1 KPVYDV
7 VKSYHDR
14 GHQII
19 LVSGRVDTYKPETLR
34 WLETNEE
41 FIRGILFFYPN
52 WDRELVQTKLQYCKS
67 CADFQVQFIADIIN
81 RSINE
86 SMASFEITGLDTFD
100 TSNVLYISN
109 HRDIFLDSAL
119 LQNHLYNIGKPF
131 TEISLGDNLV
141 VNDVMLA
148 VSKLNSMFTVLR
160 SNSKSEMLKN
170 SINLSNY
177 LRYSITEKKVSSW
190 IAQKNGRTKDGNDVT
205 APGLIKMLLLSGRGD
220 VKKDVEDL
228 NIVVSTISY
237 EYEPCAFEK
246 ANELSI
252 LDKVGTYKKTEFEN
266 LHSIVNG
273 INDPKGH
280 VKLVFEKLNI
290 DNIKFTNNRKK
301 DVISVANEM
310 DRIVYK
316 NYQLRKTNYI
326 AHDLLYN
333 DDKYRHHYKQNEV
346 EVFEKYVSKAKN
358 EDVYHRILKIY
369 ATPIHNKEK
378 LERN

>member
-1 KPVYDV
+1 MLENKLEAFKDIEPYSDEKV
-7 VKSYHDR
+7 R
-14 GHQII
+14 
-19 LVSGRVDTYKPETLR
+19 DTLK
-34 WLETNEE
+34 WLETNKE
-41 FIRGILFFYPN
+41 FTRGIQFFHPS
-52 WDRELVQTKLQYCKS
+52 WTSEEILTRLQFCKT
-67 CADFQVQFIADIIN
+67 CADFQVQFIVDIIN
-81 RSINE
+81 RSIYDT
-86 SMASFEITGLDTFD
+86 MDSFEIVGLEEIETPNCLF
-100 TSNVLYISN
+100 ISN
-109 HRDIFLDSAL
+109 HRDIFLDSAV
-119 LQNHLYNIGKPF
+119 LQNRLHELGKPF

-160 SNSKSEMLKN
+160 SKSKSEMLKN
-170 SINLSNY
+170 SINLSKY

-190 IAQKNGRTKDGNDVT
+190 IAQRNGRTKDGNDVT
-205 APGLIKMLLLSGRGD
+205 APGLIKMLLLSGGVD
-220 VKKDVEDL
+220 IKKAVADL

-252 LDKVGTYKKTEFEN
+252 LDKEGAYKKSEFEN

-280 VKLVFEKLNI
+280 VKLVFEKLDI
-290 DNIKFTNNRKK
+290 DNISFVNNRKK

-310 DRIVYK
+310 NRIVYK

-333 DDKYRHHYKQNEV
+333 DDRYRHHYKQNEV
-346 EVFEKYVSKAKN
+346 AEFEKYLSKAKN
-358 EDVYHRILKIY
+358 EDIYHRLLKMY
-369 ATPIHNKEK
+369 ATPIYNKEK

>member
-1 KPVYDV
+1 ML
-7 VKSYHDR
+7 KSKIEGFKDIEPYSDKKV
-14 GHQII
+14 I
-19 LVSGRVDTYKPETLR
+19 ETLS
-34 WLETNEE
+34 WLKTNEE
-41 FIRGILFFYPN
+41 FVKGIQFFYPT
-52 WDRELVQTKLQYCKS
+52 WTREEILTRLQFCKT
-67 CADFQVQFIADIIN
+67 CADFQVQFIVDTIN
-81 RSINE
+81 RSIYDT
-86 SMASFEITGLDTFD
+86 MDSFEIVGLEEIEAP
-100 TSNVLYISN
+100 NCLYISN
-109 HRDIFLDSAL
+109 HRDIFLDSAV
-119 LQNHLYNIGKPF
+119 LQNRLFELGKPF

-148 VSKLNSMFTVLR
+148 VSKLNNMFTVLR

-170 SINLSNY
+170 SMNLSNY

-205 APGLIKMLLLSGRGD
+205 APGLIKMLLLSGGD
-220 VKKDVEDL
+220 DIKKAVADL

-246 ANELSI
+246 ANEMSI
-252 LDKVGTYKKTEFEN
+252 LDKEGAYKKSEFEN

-280 VKLVFEKLNI
+280 VKLVFEKLNV
-290 DNIKFTNNRKK
+290 DNINFVNNRKK

-333 DDKYRHHYKQNEV
+333 DDRYRHHYKQDEV
-346 EVFEKYVSKAKN
+346 VTFEKYLSKAKN
-358 EDVYHRILKIY
+358 EDVYHRILKMY

-378 LERN
+378 LENKN

>member
-1 KPVYDV
+1 MLSREKDLFKDIEPYSKEKVN
-7 VKSYHDR
+7 
-14 GHQII
+14 
-19 LVSGRVDTYKPETLR
+19 ETLR

-41 FIRGILFFYPN
+41 FIKGIQFFYPYR
-52 WDRELVQTKLQYCKS
+52 DRETIISELKACNS
-67 CADFQVQFIADIIN
+67 CADFQVAFVVEVIN
-81 RSINE
+81 RSIE
-86 SMASFEITGLDTFD
+86 MSMDSFEIVGLDTFD
-100 TSNVLYISN
+100 TPNLMCISN

-119 LQNHLYNIGKPF
+119 LQSHLYNAGKPF

-190 IAQKNGRTKDGNDVT
+190 IAQKNGRTKDGDDKT
-205 APGLIKMLLLSGRGD
+205 APGLIKMMLLSGGKD
-220 VKKDVEDL
+220 IKKSVEEL

-246 ANELSI
+246 ANELSV
-252 LDKVGTYKKTEFEN
+252 LEKEGVYQKSQFEN
-266 LHSIVNG
+266 LYSIVNG

-280 VKLVFEKLNI
+280 VKLVFEKLNV
-290 DNIKFTNNRKK
+290 DNIEFINNRKK
-301 DVISVANEM
+301 DVVNVAAEI

-326 AHDLLYN
+326 AHDLLYGEGS
-333 DDKYRHHYKQNEV
+333 YRHHYQQQDV
-346 EVFEKYVSKAKN
+346 DVFEKYLLSAKN
-358 EDVYHRILKIY
+358 EDVYHRILKMY
-369 ATPIHNKEK
+369 ATPIHNKMKSEQ
-378 LERN
+378 

>member
-1 KPVYDV
+1 MLASEIEAFKDIEPYSDEKV
-7 VKSYHDR
+7 R
-14 GHQII
+14 
-19 LVSGRVDTYKPETLR
+19 ETLK

-41 FIRGILFFYPN
+41 FIRGIKFFYPS
-52 WDRELVQTKLQYCKS
+52 WSREEILTRLQYCKT
-67 CADFQVQFIADIIN
+67 CADFQVQFIVDTIN
-81 RSINE
+81 RSIYDT
-86 SMASFEITGLDTFD
+86 MDSFKIVGLEEIETP
-100 TSNVLYISN
+100 NCLYISN
-109 HRDIFLDSAL
+109 HRDIFLDSAV
-119 LQNHLYNIGKPF
+119 LQNRLHELGRAF

-160 SNSKSEMLKN
+160 SKNKSEMLKN

-205 APGLIKMLLLSGRGD
+205 APGLIKMLLLSGGAD
-220 VKKDVEDL
+220 IKKAVADL

-246 ANELSI
+246 ANELST
-252 LDKVGTYKKTEFEN
+252 LDKEGAYKKSEFEN

-280 VKLVFEKLNI
+280 VKLVFEKLDVDNI
-290 DNIKFTNNRKK
+290 DFVNNRKK

-333 DDKYRHHYKQNEV
+333 EERYRHHYKQDEV
-346 EVFEKYVSKAKN
+346 AEFEKYLSKAKN
-358 EDVYHRILKIY
+358 EDIYHRLLKMY
-369 ATPIHNKEK
+369 ATPIHNREI
-378 LERN
+378 LENKN

>member
-1 KPVYDV
+1 MLENKLEAFKDIEPYSDEKV
-7 VKSYHDR
+7 R
-14 GHQII
+14 
-19 LVSGRVDTYKPETLR
+19 ETLK

-41 FIRGILFFYPN
+41 FARGIQFFHPS
-52 WDRELVQTKLQYCKS
+52 WTREEILTRLQFCKT
-67 CADFQVQFIADIIN
+67 CADFQVQFIVDIIN
-81 RSINE
+81 RSIYDT
-86 SMASFEITGLDTFD
+86 MDSFEIVGLEEIE
-100 TSNVLYISN
+100 TSNCLFISN
-109 HRDIFLDSAL
+109 HRDIFLDSAV
-119 LQNHLYNIGKPF
+119 LQNRLHEVGKPF

-160 SNSKSEMLKN
+160 SKSKSEMLKN

-190 IAQKNGRTKDGNDVT
+190 IAQKNGRTKDGNDIT
-205 APGLIKMLLLSGRGD
+205 APGLIKMLLLSGGSD
-220 VKKDVEDL
+220 IKKAVADL

-246 ANELSI
+246 ANELSV
-252 LDKVGTYKKTEFEN
+252 LEKEGTYKKSEFEN

-280 VKLVFEKLNI
+280 VKLVFEKLDV
-290 DNIKFTNNRKK
+290 DNLNFVNNRKK
-301 DVISVANEM
+301 DVISIANEM

-333 DDKYRHHYKQNEV
+333 DDRYRHHYKQDEV
-346 EVFEKYVSKAKN
+346 AEFEKYLSKAKN
-358 EDVYHRILKIY
+358 EDVYHRLLKMY
-369 ATPIHNKEK
+369 ATPIHNKLK
-378 LERN
+378 LE